1 MKCPKCHTANPAAA
15 RFCIECGQ
23 PIEIKCPKC
32 DTVTPAGGKFCM
44 SCGHN
49 LEQGQEAKSIDF
61 AQPQTYTPKF
71 LADKIL
77 TNRSSIEGERKL
89 VTVFFADVAN
99 FTSLAEKLDPEDAH
113 HIMDGT
119 FQILMDNIHRYEGTI
134 NQFTGDGVM
143 ALFGAPVAHEDH
155 AQRACHA
162 ALSIQSNLKEYGE
175 KLKNTYNLDFL
186 MRIGINS
193 GPVVVGSIGDDL
205 RMDYTAI
212 GNTTNL
218 ASRME
223 TMAEPGT
230 ILVSAST
237 HRLARDFF
245 QFESIGSV
253 RIKGLTEPQE
263 AYRLVKIGDVGTRI
277 AASVAKG
284 LTPFVG
290 RKNSMATLVGV
301 FEISRSGRGQVVG
314 MVGEAGVGKSRLLLE
329 FRNYLPDSEF
339 TYLEGRCL
347 HYGGSMSYLPV
358 RDIIKSYF
366 GIKDDDTE
374 SEIKDKL
381 KNTIETLDESLS
393 AGLAPLE
400 ELLTVTVDDEE
411 FEALNPQQKRER
423 TFEAIRDLF
432 VRISRDKPLIIVV
445 EDLHWIDGTSEEFLD
460 YLIGSLG
467 NSKIMLL
474 LMYRQ
479 EYSHHWGNK
488 SYYTQI
494 GLSQLGT
501 PSSIQLIQAIL
512 EGDEIA
518 PEIKELIL
526 ARASGNPLFIEE
538 FTHML
543 LENGTIKC
551 EGHCYF
557 MADRVSDIDVPDTI
571 QGLIAARIDRLEDN
585 IKRTM
590 QVASVIGRDFAYKI
604 LQSITGMNEE
614 LKSYLLNLQGLEF
627 IYEKRLFPELEYIFK
642 HALIQEV
649 TYFSL
654 LTARRKELHRKVGR
668 AMEEQFGERLSEYS
682 NIVGEHFLRGEDW
695 EHAYIH
701 LNRAGDDALR
711 LYAHSE
717 ARTHFRNSLKA
728 LDNLDDTEKNI
739 RRRVD
744 TIIRLTVSSWLTD
757 PADMSLE
764 RLNQAERLIASIS
777 DPEERSPEDALRLAR
792 VQFWIGRAYYQ
803 RGDMREALG
812 YYKQVLPVAQQAADE
827 ELLVIPTGA
836 IGQALVVQ
844 GHLAKGSAM
853 LGQAIPVF
861 EKMSRWPQWIQ
872 AKSFYG
878 AAVAGMG
885 NWKQGLSEAQD
896 ALAKSN
902 EFKSLTGIGVSQNCI
917 GYAYLFGGELQR
929 AMDAARAAVEAAE
942 QAKDLIYHY
951 VGYALWAWAA
961 GRMGLLD
968 IAEEKMA
975 KSLEVAQK
983 LGGKVIMGD
992 VSIAARAEIALFKG
1006 DFNDAVALA
1015 EKTLEVARTTG
1026 AVWSA
1031 GVAYRV
1037 WGLALVNSEPPRWE
1051 EAEKHFLE
1059 SISALEIESG
1069 RNQLEAARTRVAWGK
1084 VCRDRGNTATAHNHW
1099 EEANRQFTV
1108 SDSAREIQKVRELMS
1123 EGA

>member
-1 MKCPKCHTANPAAA
+1 MKCPKCQTSNPDAA

-23 PIEIKCPKC
+23 PIEVQCPKC
-32 DTVTPAGGKFCM
+32 NTVTPAGGKFCM
-44 SCGHN
+44 RCGHN
-49 LEQGQEAKSIDF
+49 LDQIPAAEPIDF
-61 AQPQTYTPKF
+61 DQPQTYTPKF
-71 LADKIL
+71 LAEKIL
-77 TNRSSIEGERKL
+77 TSRSSIEGERKL

-99 FTSLAEKLDPEDAH
+99 FTSLAEKLDPEDVH

-119 FQILMDNIHRYEGTI
+119 FQILMNNIHRFEGTI

-155 AQRACHA
+155 ALRACHA
-162 ALSIQSNLKEYGE
+162 ALSIQSDLKQYGE
-175 KLKNTYNLDFL
+175 KLKKSYNLDFL

-223 TMAEPGT
+223 TLAEPGAV
-230 ILVSAST
+230 LVSTST
-237 HRLARDFF
+237 HRLTRDFF

-253 RIKGLTEPQE
+253 SIKGLTTPQE
-263 AYRLVKIGDVGTRI
+263 AYKLIKTGEIGTRI

-290 RKNSMATLVGV
+290 RKNSMTALLSAYEKTRAG
-301 FEISRSGRGQVVG
+301 SGQVVG
-314 MVGEAGVGKSRLLLE
+314 IVGEAGVGKSRLLLE
-329 FRNYLPDSEF
+329 FTNLLTDGEF

-347 HYGGSMSYLPV
+347 HYGSSMSYLPV
-358 RDIIKSYF
+358 LDIIKSCF
-366 GIKDDDTE
+366 GIKDDDNE
-374 SEIKDKL
+374 SEIKEKL
-381 KNTIETLDESLS
+381 RARFDTLDENLRS
-393 AGLAPLE
+393 GIAPFQ
-400 ELLTVTVDDEE
+400 ELLSVTVDSEE
-411 FEALNPQQKRER
+411 FAALDPQQKRKR

-432 VRISRDKPLIIVV
+432 VGLSRDEPLIVAV
-445 EDLHWIDGTSEEFLD
+445 EDLHWIDGTSEDFLD
-460 YLIGSLG
+460 YLVEQLDGC
-467 NSKIMLL
+467 KIMLL

-479 EYSHHWGNK
+479 EYTHRWGDK
-488 SYYTQI
+488 PSYTQI

-501 PSSIQLIQAIL
+501 PSSTQLIQALL

-518 PEIKELIL
+518 PEIKDLIL

-538 FTHML
+538 ITHTL
-543 LENGTIKC
+543 LEDGIIKC
-551 EGHCYF
+551 EEHCYF
-557 MADRVSDIDVPDTI
+557 LDDNVSSFDVPDTI

-590 QVASVIGRDFAYKI
+590 QVASVIGRDFAYRI
-604 LQSITGMNEE
+604 LKSITGAHEE
-614 LKSYLLNLQGLEF
+614 LNSYLLNLQGLEF

-654 LTARRKELHRKVGR
+654 LTTRRKELHRKVGQ
-668 AMEEQFGERLSEYS
+668 AMEEQFGERINEYS

-695 EHAYIH
+695 DRAYVH
-701 LNRAGDDALR
+701 LSRAGQAAIR
-711 LYAHSE
+711 LYANAE
-717 ARTHFRNSLKA
+717 ARTHFTNSLKA
-728 LDNLDDTEKNI
+728 LDHLEDTNSNV

-757 PADMSLE
+757 PADLLLE
-764 RLNQAERLIASIS
+764 RLNQSERLIASIS
-777 DPEERSPEDALRLAR
+777 DTEERSPEDALRLAR

-885 NWKQGLSEAQD
+885 DWQQGLSEAQD

-902 EFKSLTGIGVSQNCI
+902 EFRSFTGIGVSQNCI
-917 GYAYLFGGELQR
+917 GYAYLFGGEPQR
-929 AMDAARAAVEAAE
+929 AMEAAKAAVEAAE
-942 QAKDLIYHY
+942 QSKDLIYQY
-951 VGYALWAWAA
+951 VGYALWAWSA
-961 GRMGLLD
+961 GRIGLLD
-968 IAEEKMA
+968 ISAEKILKA
-975 KSLEVAQK
+975 HDVAQK

-992 VSIAARAEIALFKG
+992 VSMAAKAEIALFQG
-1006 DFNDAVALA
+1006 NWQDAIALA
-1015 EKTLEVARTTG
+1015 KQTLEVARMTG

-1037 WGLALVNSEPPRWE
+1037 WGQALVNLEPPGWE
-1051 EAEKHFLE
+1051 EAEKHFAE
-1059 SISALEIESG
+1059 SISVLETETG
-1069 RNQLEAARTRVAWGK
+1069 RNQLEAARTHVAWGEA
-1084 VCRDRGNTATAHNHW
+1084 CRDRGNTATAHSHW
-1099 EEANRQFTV
+1099 EEANRQFTE
-1108 SDSAREIQKVRELMS
+1108 SKSTLEIQKIQQLMA
-1123 EGA
+1123 EG

>member
-1 MKCPKCHTANPAAA
+1 MQCPNCQTMNPPAAKFCVECSNAFDIHCPKC
-15 RFCIECGQ
+15 G
-23 PIEIKCPKC
+23 
-32 DTVTPAGGKFCM
+32 TVTPASGKFCM

-49 LEQGQEAKSIDF
+49 LQRIPASETIDYSE
-61 AQPQTYTPKF
+61 PQTYTPKF

-77 TNRSSIEGERKL
+77 TSRSSIEGERKL

-99 FTSLAEKLDPEDAH
+99 FTSLSEKLDPEDAH
-113 HIMDGT
+113 NIMDGA
-119 FQILMDNIHRYEGTI
+119 FQILMDNVHRFEGTI

-143 ALFGAPVAHEDH
+143 ALFGAPLAHEDH
-155 AQRACHA
+155 ALRACHA
-162 ALSIQSNLKEYGE
+162 ALSIQNDLKAYGA
-175 KLKNTYNLDFL
+175 KLKKAYGLVFL

-223 TMAEPGT
+223 TLANPGN
-230 ILVSAST
+230 ILVSTST
-237 HRLARDFF
+237 HKLTRDFF
-245 QFESIGSV
+245 QFESIGSI
-253 RIKGLTEPQE
+253 RIKGLTTPQE
-263 AYRLVKIGDVGTRI
+263 AYRLIKTGDVGTRI

-284 LTPFVG
+284 LSPFVG
-290 RKNSMATLVGV
+290 RKNSMSALMDGY
-301 FEISRSGRGQVVG
+301 ENARAGRGQVVG

-329 FRNYLPDSEF
+329 FTKLLADGEF

-347 HYGGSMSYLPV
+347 HYGGSMSYLPI
-358 RDIIKSYF
+358 RDILKSYF
-366 GIKDDDTE
+366 SIKDDDNE
-374 SEIKDKL
+374 SVISEKL
-381 KNTIETLDESLS
+381 KSTLDVLDEGLS
-393 AGLAPLE
+393 AGLEPLE
-400 ELLTVTVDDEE
+400 NLLSVKVGSDE
-411 FEALNPQQKRER
+411 FAALDPQQKREH
-423 TFEAIRDLF
+423 TFEAIRKLF
-432 VRISRDKPLIIVV
+432 VSISRDKPLIIAV

-460 YLIGSLG
+460 YLIGRLG
-467 NSKIMLL
+467 NCKIMLL

-488 SYYTQI
+488 SEYSQI
-494 GLSQLGT
+494 SLSQLST

-512 EGDEIA
+512 TGDQIA

-538 FTHML
+538 FTQTL

-551 EGHCYF
+551 EEQCYF
-557 MADRVSDIDVPDTI
+557 LNGNASSIDVPDTI

-590 QVASVIGRDFAYKI
+590 QVASVIGRDFAYRI
-604 LQSITGMNEE
+604 LKSITGTHEE

-654 LTARRKELHRKVGR
+654 LTARRKELHRQVGE
-668 AMEEQFGERLSEYS
+668 AMEEQFGERLNEYS

-695 EHAYIH
+695 ERAYVY
-701 LNRAGDDALR
+701 LNQAGDNAIQ
-711 LYAHSE
+711 LYAHAE
-717 ARTHFRNSLKA
+717 AREHFTNSLKA
-728 LDNLDDTEKNI
+728 LDHLEDTEINL

-757 PADMSLE
+757 PADVLLE
-764 RLNQAERLIASIS
+764 RLNKAERLIATIS
-777 DPEERSPEDALRLAR
+777 DSAERSPEDALRLAR

-812 YYKQVLPVAQQAADE
+812 YYKQVLPIAQQAADE

-836 IGQALVVQ
+836 IGQALIVQ
-844 GHLAKGSAM
+844 GHLVKGTAM

-861 EKMSRWPQWIQ
+861 EKMARWPQWIQ

-878 AAVAGMG
+878 AGVAGICD
-885 NWKQGLSEAQD
+885 WKQGLSEAQD

-902 EFKSLTGIGVSQNCI
+902 EFKSFTGIGVSQNCI

-929 AMDAARAAVEAAE
+929 AMEAAQAAVEAAL
-942 QAKDLIYHY
+942 QSKDLIYQY
-951 VGYALWAWAA
+951 VGYTLWAWAA
-961 GRMGLLD
+961 GRIGELD
-968 IAEEKMA
+968 VAAEKLI
-975 KSLEVAQK
+975 KSQEVAQQ
-983 LGGKVIMGD
+983 LGGKAIMGD
-992 VSIAARAEIALFKG
+992 VAMAARSEIALFKG
-1006 DFNDAVALA
+1006 DWNAAIELA
-1015 EKTLEVARTTG
+1015 KKTLEVAQMTG

-1031 GVAYRV
+1031 GIAYRV
-1037 WGLALVNSEPPRWE
+1037 WGQALVNLDPPGWDA
-1051 EAEKHFLE
+1051 AEKHFADSLSILE
-1059 SISALEIESG
+1059 TG
-1069 RNQLEAARTRVAWGK
+1069 KNRLEAARTQLVYGK
-1084 VCRDRGNTATAHNHW
+1084 ICHDRGNTATALIHW
-1099 EEANRQFTV
+1099 EQANRQFTE
-1108 SDSAREIQKVRELMS
+1108 SDSPREIKKVQDLMAS
-1123 EGA
+1123 Q

>member
-1 MKCPKCHTANPAAA
+1 MKCPKCHTTNPPAA

-32 DTVTPAGGKFCM
+32 KAVTPAGGKFCM
-44 SCGHN
+44 RCGFN
-49 LEQGQEAKSIDF
+49 LEQESDARPIDF

-71 LADKIL
+71 LAEKIL
-77 TNRSSIEGERKL
+77 TSRSSVEGERKL

-113 HIMDGT
+113 QIMDGT
-119 FQILMDNIHRYEGTI
+119 FQILMDNIHRFEGTI

-162 ALSIQSNLKEYGE
+162 ALSIQIDLKAYGA
-175 KLKNTYNLDFL
+175 KLKKTYNLDFL
-186 MRIGINS
+186 MRVGINS

-223 TMAEPGT
+223 TLAEPGS

-237 HRLARDFF
+237 HKLAKDFF

-253 RIKGLTEPQE
+253 RIKGLQAPQE
-263 AYRLVKIGDVGTRI
+263 AYRLIKTGEVGTRI

-290 RKNSMATLVGV
+290 RKNSMTALMGAY
-301 FEISRSGRGQVVG
+301 ENAQAGLGQVVG
-314 MVGEAGVGKSRLLLE
+314 IVGEAGVGKSRLLLE
-329 FRNYLPDSEF
+329 FSNLLTEGEF

-347 HYGGSMSYLPV
+347 HYGSSMSYLPV
-358 RDIIKSYF
+358 LDIIKSYF

-374 SEIKDKL
+374 SEVKKKL
-381 KNTIETLDESLS
+381 KIKTDALDEDLS
-393 AGLAPLE
+393 GGLAPFE
-400 ELLTVTVDDEE
+400 ELLSVKVESDE
-411 FEALNPQQKRER
+411 FAALDPQQKREQ
-423 TFEAIRDLF
+423 TFEAIRNLF
-432 VRISRDKPLIIVV
+432 LKLSRDKPLIIAV
-445 EDLHWIDGTSEEFLD
+445 EDLHWIDRTSEEFLD
-460 YLIGSLG
+460 YMIGWLG
-467 NSKIMLL
+467 DCKILLL

-479 EYSHHWGNK
+479 EYNHQWGSK
-488 SYYTQI
+488 SYYSQI
-494 GLSQLGT
+494 GLAHLGT
-501 PSSIQLIQAIL
+501 PSSIRLIQALL

-518 PEIKELIL
+518 PEIEELIL

-538 FTHML
+538 FTHTL
-543 LENGTIKC
+543 LEDGIIKC

-557 MADRVSDIDVPDTI
+557 LNGSASSIDVPDTI

-590 QVASVIGRDFAYKI
+590 QVASVIGRDFAYRI
-604 LQSITGMNEE
+604 LKSITGAHEE

-654 LTARRKELHRKVGR
+654 LTARRKALHRKVGE
-668 AMEEQFGERLSEYS
+668 AMEEQFAERINEYS

-695 EHAYIH
+695 ERAYVY
-701 LNRAGDDALR
+701 LNRAGEAAIR
-711 LYAHSE
+711 LYAHAE
-717 ARTHFRNSLKA
+717 ARTHFTNALKA
-728 LDNLDDTEKNI
+728 LDHLEDTESNV
-739 RRRVD
+739 RRQVD

-757 PADMSLE
+757 PADVLLE
-764 RLNQAERLIASIS
+764 RLDKAQRLIASIS
-777 DPEERSPEDALRLAR
+777 GSEERSPEDALRLAR
-792 VQFWIGRAYYQ
+792 VQFWMGRAYYQ
-803 RGDMREALG
+803 RGDMKEALG
-812 YYKQVLPVAQQAADE
+812 YYKQVLPVAQQAADP

-836 IGQALVVQ
+836 IGQALIVQ
-844 GHLAKGSAM
+844 GHLEKGAAM

-861 EKMSRWPQWIQ
+861 EKMARWPQWIQ

-878 AAVAGMG
+878 AGVAGMG
-885 NWKQGLSEAQD
+885 DWKQGLSEAQD

-902 EFKSLTGIGVSQNCI
+902 EFKSFTGIGVSQNCI
-917 GYAYLFGGELQR
+917 GYACLFGGDLQQ
-929 AMDAARAAVEAAE
+929 AMEAAEAAVEAAR
-942 QAKDLIYHY
+942 QSKDLIYQY
-951 VGYALWAWAA
+951 VGYALWAWSA
-961 GRMGLLD
+961 GRSGQLD
-968 IAEEKMA
+968 IATKNMIR
-975 KSLEVAQK
+975 SQEVAQQ

-992 VSIAARAEIALFKG
+992 VSMAARAEIALFKG
-1006 DFNDAVALA
+1006 DWNDAIELA
-1015 EKTLEVARTTG
+1015 KQTLEVAQITG

-1031 GVAYRV
+1031 GVAYRA
-1037 WGLALVNSEPPRWE
+1037 WGQAMVSLNPPGWE
-1051 EAEKHFLE
+1051 EAEKHFAE
-1059 SISALEIESG
+1059 SISILETG
-1069 RNQLEAARTRVAWGK
+1069 KNRLEAARTHLVWGK
-1084 VCRDRGNTATAHNHW
+1084 VCHDRGNTGTALNHW
-1099 EEANRQFTV
+1099 EQANRQFTE
-1108 SDSAREIQKVRELMS
+1108 SKATREMQKVQNLMA

>member
-1 MKCPKCHTANPAAA
+1 M
-15 RFCIECGQ
+15 RCGY
-23 PIEIKCPKC
+23 
-32 DTVTPAGGKFCM
+32 G
-44 SCGHN
+44 
-49 LEQGQEAKSIDF
+49 LEKGSEAEPIDF
-61 AQPQTYTPKF
+61 AQPQTYTPRF
-71 LADKIL
+71 LAEKIL

-113 HIMDGT
+113 RIMDGT

-162 ALSIQSNLKEYGE
+162 ALSIQSDLKKYGE
-175 KLKNTYNLDFL
+175 KLKKAYNVVFL

-223 TMAEPGT
+223 TMADPGT
-230 ILVSAST
+230 ILVTAST
-237 HRLARDFF
+237 HRLTRDFF

-253 RIKGLTEPQE
+253 SIKGLTAPQE
-263 AYRLVKIGDVGTRI
+263 AYKLIKTGEVGTRI

-290 RKNSMATLVGV
+290 RKNSMATLMGV
-301 FEISRSGRGQVVG
+301 YENARAGQGQVVG
-314 MVGEAGVGKSRLLLE
+314 IVGEAGVGKSRLLLE
-329 FRNYLPDSEF
+329 FTNFLANGDF
-339 TYLEGRCL
+339 IYLEGRCL

-366 GIKDDDTE
+366 SIKDDDTE

-381 KNTIETLDESLS
+381 KSTIDSLDQSLVR
-393 AGLAPLE
+393 ALAPLK
-400 ELLTVTVDDEE
+400 ELLAVKVDDEE
-411 FEALNPQQKRER
+411 FEALDPQLKRER

-432 VRISRDKPLIIVV
+432 RMISRNKPLIIAV
-445 EDLHWIDGTSEEFLD
+445 EDLHWIDATSEEFID
-460 YLIGSLG
+460 YLIGWLG
-467 NSKIMLL
+467 NCKILLL

-479 EYSHHWGNK
+479 EYSHHWSSR

-538 FTHML
+538 FTHTL

-551 EGHCYF
+551 EEHCYF
-557 MADRVSDIDVPDTI
+557 LVDSVSDIDVPDTI

-604 LQSITGMNEE
+604 LKSITGMHEE

-654 LTARRKELHRKVGR
+654 LTARRKELHRKVGQ
-668 AMEEQFGERLSEYS
+668 AMEEQFGDRLSEYS

-695 EHAYIH
+695 ERAYVH
-701 LNRAGDDALR
+701 LSRAGDNALR

-717 ARTHFRNSLKA
+717 ARTHLRNSLKA
-728 LDNLDDTEKNI
+728 LENLQHTEKNV

-757 PADMSLE
+757 PADVLLE

-777 DPEERSPEDALRLAR
+777 DSEERSPEDALRLAR

-812 YYKQVLPVAQQAADE
+812 YYKQVLPVAQNAADE

-836 IGQALVVQ
+836 IGQALIVQ
-844 GHLAKGSAM
+844 GHLAKGCAM

-861 EKMSRWPQWIQ
+861 EKMTRWPQWIQ

-878 AAVAGMG
+878 AGVAGMG
-885 NWKQGLSEAQD
+885 NWRQGLSEAQD
-896 ALAKSN
+896 ALAKSD

-917 GYAYLFGGELQR
+917 GYAYFFGGELQR

-942 QAKDLIYHY
+942 QSKDLIYHC
-951 VGYALWAWAA
+951 VGYSLWAWAA
-961 GRMGLLD
+961 GRMGQLD
-968 IAEEKMA
+968 VAEEKMA
-975 KSLEVAQK
+975 RSLEVAEK

-992 VSIAARAEIALFKG
+992 VSMAARSEIALYRG
-1006 DFNDAVALA
+1006 NWNEAIALA
-1015 EKTLEVARTTG
+1015 QKTLEVAQMTG

-1037 WGLALVNSEPPRWE
+1037 WGLALVNLDPPRWE
-1051 EAEKHFLE
+1051 EAEKHLTD
-1059 SISALEIESG
+1059 SISALETESG
-1069 RNQLEAARTRVAWGK
+1069 RNQLEAARTHAAWGK
-1084 VCRDRGNTATAHNHW
+1084 VCRDRGNTATAHTHW
-1099 EEANRQFTV
+1099 EEANRQFTE
-1108 SDSAREIQKVRELMS
+1108 SEAFQEIRKVNELLA